1 MKDSISHSLS
11 WLWKKSKGIR
21 FRLVFNSL
29 LGIIRIV
36 ASLTFIYVSKLLVDL
51 ATGKINGSEKMY
63 WVYSI
68 CLVALLACQ
77 VGAGMLNSWLSN
89 QTEIK
94 LKNKI
99 RLDIFNH
106 LMNASWDGKEK
117 LHSGDVLNRLEEDVR
132 VICDTL
138 CQSLPS
144 LFSTLV
150 QLIAAFTFMCQLSP
164 KMSWIILFILPMF
177 LLFSKVYIKRTRALT
192 STIRKQDSHVQS
204 IIQESIQHR
213 IIIQSMEQNDTIVNK
228 MDKVQDDLLDT
239 TMQRT
244 KFNLFSRFMVSIGFS
259 IGYLIA
265 FLWCIHGLY
274 SEAITFGT
282 MTAFLQL
289 VGQIQRPTEDLT
301 KQIPAYINATTSVDR
316 LVELESLPAEE
327 KSSEI
332 RLTGNVGIR
341 MNDVTFRYP
350 DGEKD
355 VLTDF
360 THDFRPG
367 SRTAIIGETGSG
379 KSTTIRLMLSLLHPA
394 SGSIEIYSDE
404 GRTIPVNADSRCNL
418 IWVPQGNSLL
428 SGTIR
433 DNLHLGDSQATD
445 EQMNEALYNAAAE
458 FVSNLP
464 EGLDTICGEQGAGL
478 SEGQSQR
485 IAIARALLHKGSILL
500 LDELSSSLD
509 PETEQTLMNRLI
521 GAKGNNTM
529 IFVTHHEAIVNY
541 CDEVIRL

>member
-1 MKDSISHSLS
+1 MKGIENHSLS
-11 WLWKKSKGIR
+11 WLWKTSKGIR
-21 FRLVFNSL
+21 FRLMFNSL
-29 LGIIRIV
+29 LGIIRII
-36 ASLTFIYVSKLLVDL
+36 ASLAFIYVSKLLVDL
-51 ATGKINGSEKMY
+51 ATGKITSSEKMY

-99 RLDIFNH
+99 RLDLFNH

-150 QLIAAFTFMCQLSP
+150 QLIAAFAFMCQLSP
-164 KMSWIILFILPMF
+164 KMSWIILFILPIF

-192 STIRKQDSHVQS
+192 STIRNQDSQIQS
-204 IIQESIQHR
+204 IVQESIQHR
-213 IIIQSMEQNDTIVNK
+213 IIIQSMEQNDAIVQK
-228 MDKVQDDLLDT
+228 MDGIQSNLFHS

-259 IGYLIA
+259 IGYLVA

-274 SEAITFGT
+274 VNAITFGT

-289 VGQIQRPTEDLT
+289 VGQIQRPTIDLT
-301 KQIPAYINATTSVDR
+301 RQIPAYINATTSVDR
-316 LVELESLPAEE
+316 LVELEVLPTEE
-327 KSSEI
+327 KSSER
-332 RLTGNVGIR
+332 RLSGNLGIR
-341 MNDVTFRYP
+341 MNNVTFRYP

-355 VLTDF
+355 VLSNF

-379 KSTTIRLMLSLLHPA
+379 KSTTIRLMLSLLHPL
-394 SGSIEIYSDE
+394 SGSMEIYSDD
-404 GRTIPVNADSRCNL
+404 GSSIPVNADSRCNL
-418 IWVPQGNSLL
+418 IWVPQGNSLF

-433 DNLHLGDSQATD
+433 DNLYLGYPEATD
-445 EQMNEALYNAAAE
+445 DEMNEALYNAAAE

-509 PETEQTLMNRLI
+509 PQTEQTLMSRLI
-521 GAKGNNTM
+521 DAKGNNTM
-529 IFVTHHEAIVNY
+529 IFVTHHEAIVDY
-541 CDEVIRL
+541 CDEVVRL